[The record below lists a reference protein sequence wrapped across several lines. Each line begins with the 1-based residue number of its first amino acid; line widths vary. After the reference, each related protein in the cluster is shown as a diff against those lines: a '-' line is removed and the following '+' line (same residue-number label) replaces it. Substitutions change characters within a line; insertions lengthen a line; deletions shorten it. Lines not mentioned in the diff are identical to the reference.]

1 MERKKEME
9 KMKREKRKDSWW
21 KKRVFNRN
29 RPVEGEKY
37 KNLKEPFII
46 SKYVKNKKTPTGWNK
61 KLGKKVW
68 EKEREREREREKE
81 RREMFARETLKAAVS
96 LLLKMEWGRNFGTSL
111 HY

>member
-68 EKEREREREREKE
+68 EKERERARERKREK
-81 RREMFARETLKAAVS
+81 RDVCK
-96 LLLKMEWGRNFGTSL
+96 RNP
-111 HY
+111 